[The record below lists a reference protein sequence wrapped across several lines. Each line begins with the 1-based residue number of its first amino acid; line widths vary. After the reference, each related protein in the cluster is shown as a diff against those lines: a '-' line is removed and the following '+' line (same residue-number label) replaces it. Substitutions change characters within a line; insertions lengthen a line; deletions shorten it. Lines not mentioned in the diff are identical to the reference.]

1 MKRRSPVSPGFTL
14 IELLVVIAII
24 AILAALLLP
33 ALARAKERARI
44 MSCQNNCKQMGLGAQ
59 MFADDSDSGN
69 HYCSPSTIRTDGKP
83 FAPRGCFTGSL
94 QGGPTGG
101 IGTDDG
107 LQTQLADDSL
117 SWLYGFGSQTT
128 YPGGGYV
135 PNPKTFLC
143 PTTRNDVD
151 TTAFSSISP
160 YGTLDFIKVLR
171 DVEDKALDKDDPKG
185 HSYEVFGWWHE
196 YDLLST
202 HFVRKTLQTVQ
213 THANHNYKIGSIPGP
228 AGTFIILDRLEVHN
242 APKIKNNENAVNQYD
257 GHGMA
262 GANTVFCDGH
272 GEFVPKSRWYDVYRT
287 SEDDNQVNDGLP
299 N

>member
-1 MKRRSPVSPGFTL
+1 MKRRSPVASGFTL

-59 MFADDSDSGN
+59 MFAEDSDNGN

-94 QGGPTGG
+94 ANGGN
-101 IGTDDG
+101 GTDDG
-107 LQTQLADDSL
+107 TQAQLADDSL

-128 YPGGGYV
+128 PPGGGYV
-135 PNPKTFLC
+135 PNPKSFLC
-143 PTTRNDVD
+143 PTTRNDID
-151 TTAFSSISP
+151 TTQFTTINP
-160 YGTLDFIKVLR
+160 GGTLDSVKVLI
-171 DVEDKALDKDDPKG
+171 DVEDKALDKDKPRG

-196 YDLLST
+196 YDLTTT
-202 HFVRKTLQTVQ
+202 HYIRKTLQTVQ
-213 THANHNYKIGSIPGP
+213 THVNHNYKIGSISGP
-228 AGTFIILDRLEVHN
+228 SGTFIIMDRLEVHN
-242 APKIKNNENAVNQYD
+242 PPQYAIKNNENAVNQYD
-257 GHGMA
+257 GHGIA
-262 GANTVFCDGH
+262 GANAVFCDGH
-272 GEFVPKSRWYDVYRT
+272 GEFVPKSRWYDVYRP